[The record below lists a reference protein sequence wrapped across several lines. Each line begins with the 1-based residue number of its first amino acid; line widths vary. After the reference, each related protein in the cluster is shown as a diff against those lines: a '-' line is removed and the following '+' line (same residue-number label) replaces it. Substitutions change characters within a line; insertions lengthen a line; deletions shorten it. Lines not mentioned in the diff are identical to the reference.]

1 MTPAPS
7 SPIQLSPT
15 RAGTVRVGG
24 LAISTGTL
32 LGWTAVAA
40 PVGLAAALTP
50 FRGQLDVA
58 DGALLLVVV
67 VVAVACSGRR
77 LAAAVA
83 AVSAAL
89 SFDLFLTRPYGSL
102 RITRSSDLLTAILLL
117 VVGLT
122 VGELAARG
130 RRARRDAHDGY
141 GELHWLHSLGEMLAA
156 GDEPHLLMMAAA
168 AQLRQLLALRDCGFT
183 RHELGPIT
191 TCVTTDGDVAVGREI
206 WPTGDLGLPTKQVH
220 LPVRGNGKTL
230 GYFVLTPT
238 PGYPVPRQRLL
249 VAVSIADLVG
259 AGLATDH
266 RLPAGS

>member
-1 MTPAPS
+1 MAPS
-7 SPIQLSPT
+7 VSLQRSPP
-15 RAGTVRVGG
+15 RAGTVRLGG
-24 LAISTGTL
+24 LTVSTSVL
-32 LGWTAVAA
+32 LGLAAVAA
-40 PVGLAAALTP
+40 PVGVAAVLTR
-50 FRGQLDVA
+50 FRGHLDIA
-58 DGALLLVVV
+58 DDALLVVVV

-77 LAAAVA
+77 LAGAVA

-102 RITRSSDLLTAILLL
+102 RITRSSDLLTAVLLL

-130 RRARRDAHDGY
+130 RRARRNAADGY

-156 GDEPHLLMMAAA
+156 GDEPHLLMLAAA
-168 AQLRQLLALRDCGFT
+168 AQLRQLLVLRECGFI
-183 RHELGPIT
+183 RHQVGPIT
-191 TCVTTDGDVAVGREI
+191 TCVTTEGSVAVGREI

-238 PGYPVPRQRLL
+238 PGYPVPRQRL
-249 VAVSIADLVG
+249 VAAVSIADLVG
-259 AGLATDH
+259 AAMATDH
-266 RLPAGS
+266 RQPARF